1 MAWRRKIRPM
11 MGMKYSFDARFEL
24 ARSLSAIFQRSV
36 SKLIDADQV
45 VGDHGSWKSSDAAVP
60 ALGSDVAAST
70 PAKSPP
76 PERRCRG

>member
-1 MAWRRKIRPM
+1 MVR
-11 MGMKYSFDARFEL
+11 KYSFEARFEL
-24 ARSLSAIFQRSV
+24 GAQMVGELPEV
-36 SKLIDADQV
+36 GLELIDADQV